1 MYPAKGTAARQMLV
15 VGLLARIWEG
25 HVRQIQITAF
35 VLLMCLPGFT
45 GTAFKATTTL
55 TAETSNN
62 TSAAATFATQTDGNN
77 GAGNISKVPT
87 RNLLYSG
94 STARIYA
101 HLMLWFGPS
110 NHMNVG
116 YTSDD
121 ATQVHK
127 QVTDMIS
134 RGLDG
139 TIIDWYGQGATN
151 QGFANINQATQYVM
165 NEAAQHPGFFFA
177 VMDDAGSL
185 GSCAKT
191 AGCDVT
197 QTLINDL
204 TYAYNN
210 YENSPAYLRYNNQPV
225 VYFFGE
231 ESYTIDWNRVRTS
244 VPGNPLFIFR
254 NAGGFKYAQSNG
266 AFSWVAPETV
276 SSTDSMALN
285 YLDNFDQTSLS
296 YTSDYSLV
304 SGYKGFNDTLAA
316 WGSGRIISQNCGQT
330 WLQSI
335 AQSAKYY
342 SSSKQML
349 GIQLVTW
356 NDYEEGTE
364 IETGIDNCVA
374 VTASAAGT
382 VASWTITG
390 QANTIDHYTVFA
402 SQDGENLMWLADVSS
417 TTTSLDLAQFNLNSG
432 NYTVF
437 VKAVGKPSMTNKLSA
452 GVAVTIPH
460 LAPLA
465 MLSVSPTS
473 GTAAL
478 TVSASTTGSYDPD
491 GSIVSTVIDFG
502 DGSVPV
508 NATSATHVYTS
519 GGTFTVSATVTDN
532 LGATSSKS
540 AIVTVV
546 AANVP
551 PVAVLSVSPTS
562 GYGPLTI
569 SASAA
574 GSYDP
579 DGSIVSTTLNFGD
592 GSPAVTAAS
601 ATHVYSVAG
610 TYLVTA
616 TVTDNSGASSSRT
629 ANITV
634 LDSPPVAVLSVSPTS
649 GYGPLT
655 VSASASGS
663 YDPDGTIASSSI
675 NFGDGTSAAGPS
687 TSHTYSAAGTY
698 IVTATVTDNSGISSS
713 TSTSVTVKAPEV
725 IVSSP
730 DNGALTISP
739 VQVVATGFSGFPVT
753 TMQIYVDGVL
763 AYNVGSA
770 NLNASISGAPGSH
783 QLVIKGWD
791 NSGRNF
797 TKSLSSA
804 VDQPVAA
811 ISLSSA
817 TILVGGS
824 ITASTTGSS
833 DPYGSITA
841 SQIDFGDGTVVN
853 SATASHQYKTAGTYT
868 VKATVTD
875 NLGASSTASITL
887 TVQAQYVV
895 ISSPTGGPLT
905 TRWVQV
911 IGTAYSGYPIV
922 STQVYLDGTLK
933 YQTSAGSVNI
943 TLTIPGGTH
952 QICVQ
957 GWDSSGATFKAFVSV
972 TR

>member
-1 MYPAKGTAARQMLV
+1 MAPADDPAKEQLQGSCFV
-15 VGLLARIWEG
+15 VCYRSNQGG
-25 HVRQIQITAF
+25 YVRQLQITAS
-35 VLLMCLPGFT
+35 VLFLCLSGFA

-55 TAETSNN
+55 TAETANN
-62 TSAAATFATQTDGNN
+62 TSAADTFAVQTDGNN
-77 GAGNISKVPT
+77 GASNISKAPT
-87 RNLLYSG
+87 RNLLYSS
-94 STARIYA
+94 STAKLYA

-121 ATQVHK
+121 ATQVHR

-165 NEAAQHPGFFFA
+165 NEAAQHPNFFFA

-185 GSCAKT
+185 GACAKT

-210 YENSPAYLRYNNQPV
+210 YENSAAYLRYNNQPV

-254 NAGGFKYAQSNG
+254 NSGGFNYAQSNG

-276 SSTDSMALN
+276 SSTDPMALN
-285 YLDNFDQTSLS
+285 YLDNFDQTALS
-296 YTSDYSLV
+296 FSSDYSLV

-316 WGSGRIISQNCGQT
+316 WGSGRIIGQSCGQT

-342 SSSKQML
+342 STSRQML

-364 IETGIDNCVA
+364 IETGIDNCVT
-374 VTASAAGT
+374 VTASVSGT
-382 VASWTITG
+382 VASWTISG
-390 QANTIDHYTVFA
+390 QPNTIDHYTVFV
-402 SQDGENLMWLADVSS
+402 SQDGENLMWLADVPS
-417 TTTSLDLAQFNLNSG
+417 TATSLNLAQFNLNSG

-437 VKAVGKPSMTNKLSA
+437 VKASGRPSMTNKMSA
-452 GVAVTIPH
+452 GTALTIPNLAPVAV
-460 LAPLA
+460 
-465 MLSVSPTS
+465 LSVSPAS
-473 GTAAL
+473 GTATL
-478 TVSASTTGSYDPD
+478 TVSASTSGSYDPD
-491 GSIVSTVIDFG
+491 GSIVSTVINFG
-502 DGSVPV
+502 DGSAPV
-508 NATSATHVYTS
+508 NGTSATHVYTS

-540 AIVTVV
+540 ATVTVT
-546 AANVP
+546 ASNVP
-551 PVAVLSVSPTS
+551 PVAALSVAPAS

-569 SASAA
+569 SAS
-574 GSYDP
+574 
-579 DGSIVSTTLNFGD
+579 T
-592 GSPAVTAAS
+592 S
-601 ATHVYSVAG
+601 A
-610 TYLVTA
+610 
-616 TVTDNSGASSSRT
+616 
-629 ANITV
+629 
-634 LDSPPVAVLSVSPTS
+634 
-649 GYGPLT
+649 
-655 VSASASGS
+655 S

-675 NFGDGTSAAGPS
+675 NFGDGTSATGPNA
-687 TSHTYSAAGTY
+687 SHIYLAAGTY
-698 IVTATVTDNSGISSS
+698 TLTAIVTDNSGASST

-725 IVSSP
+725 IVTSP
-730 DNGALTISP
+730 MNGGLTISP
-739 VQVVATGFSGFPVT
+739 VKVVATGFSGFPVT
-753 TMQIYVDGVL
+753 AMQVYVDGVL
-763 AYNVGSA
+763 TYNVGSA
-770 NLNASISGAPGSH
+770 TLNASISVAPGSH
-783 QLVIKGWD
+783 QLAVKGWD
-791 NSGRNF
+791 NSGRSF
-797 TKSLSSA
+797 MKSLSIT

-811 ISLSSA
+811 ISVSSA

-824 ITASTTGSS
+824 ITASSTGSS
-833 DPYGSITA
+833 DPFGSITA
-841 SQIDFGDGTVVN
+841 SQIDFGDGTVVS
-853 SATASHQYKTAGTYT
+853 SATASHQYKAAGTYV

-875 NLGASSTASITL
+875 NLGASSTAATTL
-887 TVQAQYVV
+887 TVKPQYVV
-895 ISSPTGGPLT
+895 ISSPTGGTIT

-911 IGTAYSGYPIV
+911 IGAANSGYPVV
-922 STQVYLDGTLK
+922 STQVYLDGVLK
-933 YQTSAGSVNI
+933 YQTSASSVNI
-943 TLTIPGGTH
+943 ALAIPGGTH

-957 GWDSSGATFKAFVSV
+957 GWDSSGATFKAFVTV

>member
-1 MYPAKGTAARQMLV
+1 M
-15 VGLLARIWEG
+15 
-25 HVRQIQITAF
+25 RQIQTTAF
-35 VLLMCLPGFT
+35 VLFMCLSGVA

-62 TSAAATFATQTDGNN
+62 TSAADTFTAQTDGNN

-87 RNLLYSG
+87 RSLLYSG
-94 STARIYA
+94 SAAKIYA

-139 TIIDWYGQGATN
+139 MIIDWYGQGTTN
-151 QGFANINQATQYVM
+151 QGFANINRATQYVM
-165 NEAAQHPGFFFA
+165 NEAAQHPNFFFA

-210 YENSPAYLRYNNQPV
+210 YENSPAYLRYSNRPV

-231 ESYTIDWNRVRTS
+231 ESYTIDWSRVRTS

-254 NAGGFKYAQSNG
+254 NSGGFKYAQSNG

-276 SSTDSMALN
+276 SSIDPMALN
-285 YLDNFDQTSLS
+285 YLDNFDLTALS
-296 YTSDYSLV
+296 YTSDFSLV

-316 WGSGRIISQNCGQT
+316 WGSGRIIGQSCGQT

-335 AQSAKYY
+335 AQSARYY
-342 SSSKQML
+342 STSNQML

-364 IETGIDNCVA
+364 IETGIDNCVT
-374 VTASAAGT
+374 VTASASGT

-390 QANTIDHYTVFA
+390 QPNTIDHYTVFV
-402 SQDGENLMWLADVSS
+402 SQDGENLMWLTDVPS
-417 TTTSLDLAQFNLNSG
+417 TVTSLDLAQFNLNSG

-437 VKAVGKPSMTNKLSA
+437 VKAAGKPSMTNKMSA
-452 GVAVTIPH
+452 GVALTIPN
-460 LAPLA
+460 LAPVA
-465 MLSVSPTS
+465 VLSVSPTS

-478 TVSASTTGSYDPD
+478 TVSASTSGSYDPD
-491 GSIVSTVIDFG
+491 GSIVSTVINFG
-502 DGSVPV
+502 DGSAPV
-508 NATSATHVYTS
+508 NGTSATHVYTS

-540 AIVTVV
+540 AIVVV
-546 AANVP
+546 TASNVP

-562 GYGPLTI
+562 GYGPLII
-569 SASAA
+569 SASTA

-579 DGSIVSTTLNFGD
+579 DGSIASTSINFGD
-592 GSPAVTAAS
+592 GSPVVTTTSAS
-601 ATHVYSVAG
+601 HLYSIAG
-610 TYLVTA
+610 TYTVTA
-616 TVTDNSGASSSRT
+616 TVTDNSGASSSK
-629 ANITV
+629 AVNVSVI
-634 LDSPPVAVLSVSPTS
+634 DSPPVATLSVSPAS

-655 VSASASGS
+655 VSANTSGS
-663 YDPDGTIASSSI
+663 YDPDGTVVSSSI
-675 NFGDGTSAAGPS
+675 NFGDGTSAAGPGS
-687 TSHTYSAAGTY
+687 SHTYSTAGTY
-698 IVTATVTDNSGISSS
+698 IVTATVTDNSGTSST
-713 TSTSVTVKAPEV
+713 TSTSVTVKVPEI

-730 DNGALTISP
+730 ANGTLTISP
-739 VQVVATGFSGFPVT
+739 VKVVATGFSGFPVT
-753 TMQIYVDGVL
+753 AMQVYVDGVL
-763 AYNVGSA
+763 TYNINSA
-770 NLNASISGAPGSH
+770 TLNASISVAPGSH
-783 QLVIKGWD
+783 QLVVKGWD
-791 NSGRNF
+791 NSGRSF
-797 TKSLSSA
+797 MKSLSITI
-804 VDQPVAA
+804 DQPVAA
-811 ISLSSA
+811 VNLSSA
-817 TILVGGS
+817 AILVGGS

-841 SQIDFGDGTVVN
+841 AQIDFGDGAIVSSVT
-853 SATASHQYKTAGTYT
+853 ATHQYNAAGTYT

-875 NLGASSTASITL
+875 NLGASATASTTL
-887 TVQAQYVV
+887 TVKPQYVV
-895 ISSPTGGPLT
+895 ISSPTGDTLT
-905 TRWVQV
+905 NKLVQV
-911 IGTAYSGYPIV
+911 IGTAYSGYPVV
-922 STQVYLDGTLK
+922 STQVYLDGVLK
-933 YQTSAGSVNI
+933 YQTSASSVNTI
-943 TLTIPGGTH
+943 LAIPGGTH

-957 GWDSSGATFKAFVSV
+957 GWDSSGATFKAFVTV